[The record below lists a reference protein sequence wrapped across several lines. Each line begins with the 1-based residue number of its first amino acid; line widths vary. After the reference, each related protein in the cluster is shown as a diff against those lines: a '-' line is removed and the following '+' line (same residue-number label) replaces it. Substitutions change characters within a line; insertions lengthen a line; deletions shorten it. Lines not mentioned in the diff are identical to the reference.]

1 MQNLFSNI
9 GLNLPSADA
18 SFDAGCEPVRAA
30 STLAPPLSDLMTLVA
45 QGNRDAFEKIYEAL
59 FARCHA
65 YAARLVDGAQAIET
79 VLEESFLLLWQ
90 EAGQFSPLRDSV
102 TGWMHERVR
111 RAAAASGRTCVATPD
126 LLRALSPGSQIA
138 NALQNIGEAE
148 RQMIAMA
155 FFQGIGFE
163 EIADRLALP
172 VTEVKARLQTATGLL
187 RKALASH

>member
-1 MQNLFSNI
+1 M
-9 GLNLPSADA
+9 
-18 SFDAGCEPVRAA
+18 
-30 STLAPPLSDLMTLVA
+30 LAPPLSDLMVLVA
-45 QGNRDAFEKIYEAL
+45 QGDRQAFEKIYDVL

-65 YAARLVDGAQAIET
+65 YAARLVDGAQALET

-111 RAAAASGRTCVATPD
+111 RAVAASGCTCLATPD
-126 LLRALSPGSQIA
+126 LLQALSPGSQIA
-138 NALQNIGEAE
+138 NALQNIGELE

-172 VTEVKARLQTATGLL
+172 VREVTTRLHAATGLL
-187 RKALASH
+187 RKELASH